1 MMEYQALNLKDKL
14 AKFSEQW
21 SPRIVARMNDYHV
34 KLARVQGEFVWH
46 DHPETDEL
54 FLVVDGEL
62 EILFRDGKVTL
73 KAGDLYIVPRGV
85 EHKPVAAQECQIM
98 LFEPMGTVNTGNVL
112 DERTTHTDVWI

>member
-1 MMEYQALNLKDKL
+1 MEYQALNLKDKL

-62 EILFRDGKVTL
+62 DILFRDGKVTL
-73 KAGDLYIVPRGV
+73 KAGDLYVVPRGV